1 MPIKV
6 KDWVSPWYLCFLKGP
21 KLPFSAVGHAMV
33 TIHNNVIVIN
43 GPEIMKLVCGNPPY
57 FEENQSLGA
66 KNYDM
71 IGKIFEGR
79 GNYCWWVQF
88 GQMQHPR

>member
-1 MPIKV
+1 
-6 KDWVSPWYLCFLKGP
+6 
-21 KLPFSAVGHAMV
+21 
-33 TIHNNVIVIN
+33 
-43 GPEIMKLVCGNPPY
+43 MKLVCGNPPY
-57 FEENQSLGA
+57 FEENRSLGA